1 MSPAMLILW
10 WVLEE
15 WLSRMTTRS
24 WWFRR
29 GSGSLLTG
37 SYLEDMSTLEKILTR
52 RLSGRWWKRLGLKLS
67 SGEKMIQNLNANC
80 FDNYRSIVAF
90 RHGHNFNFGC
100 SDIYIVVALTP
111 VNNDI
116 KFDEKEI
123 SECQWM
129 PLEVRILTSWLL
141 IDNKWCLPGICVTST
156 GSWHKQTFCSEVHEM

>member
-1 MSPAMLILW
+1 
-10 WVLEE
+10 
-15 WLSRMTTRS
+15 
-24 WWFRR
+24 
-29 GSGSLLTG
+29 
-37 SYLEDMSTLEKILTR
+37 
-52 RLSGRWWKRLGLKLS
+52 
-67 SGEKMIQNLNANC
+67 MIQNLNANC
-80 FDNYRSIVAF
+80 FGNCRSIVAF

-141 IDNKWCLPGICVTST
+141 IDNK
-156 GSWHKQTFCSEVHEM
+156 